1 VGAGQNSLAAIG
13 ALGLRKLCRILKKP
27 YSHRHTLVGSVSWA
41 GGGGLG
47 VRIIAALVFV
57 VAAASKAQA
66 EAWTCTGVMEG
77 LKEAFLRRFVVL
89 KTEVIEAKTN
99 EHYWLLQNNE
109 YGLIATSSISEI
121 EQGQDKPT
129 VGAST
134 IVIDKTTNEFR
145 WETIIMGVA
154 PLVGANTPVRG
165 KCIGD

>member
-1 VGAGQNSLAAIG
+1 M
-13 ALGLRKLCRILKKP
+13 
-27 YSHRHTLVGSVSWA
+27 
-41 GGGGLG
+41 
-47 VRIIAALVFV
+47 RIIAALVFV
-57 VAAASKAQA
+57 VAAASNAQA

-77 LKEAFLRRFVVL
+77 FKEAFRRFVVL

-99 EHYWLLQNNE
+99 EHYRLLQNNE
-109 YGLIATSSISEI
+109 YGLVATSSISEI

-134 IVIDKTTNEFR
+134 VVIDKTTNEFR

>member
-1 VGAGQNSLAAIG
+1 M
-13 ALGLRKLCRILKKP
+13 
-27 YSHRHTLVGSVSWA
+27 
-41 GGGGLG
+41 
-47 VRIIAALVFV
+47 RIIAALVFV
-57 VAAASKAQA
+57 VAAASNAQA

-77 LKEAFLRRFVVL
+77 FKEAFTRRFVVL

-134 IVIDKTTNEFR
+134 VVIDKTTNEFR